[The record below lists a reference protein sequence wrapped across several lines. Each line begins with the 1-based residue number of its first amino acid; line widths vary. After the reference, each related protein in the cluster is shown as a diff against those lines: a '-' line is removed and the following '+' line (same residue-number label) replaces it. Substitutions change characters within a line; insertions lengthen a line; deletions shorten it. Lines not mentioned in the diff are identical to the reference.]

1 MCYIMIV
8 YEKIEELRMN
18 ISVFSGCRGGGDN
31 SFVTSNAS
39 KKFDKKLRKCAGGF
53 TLAEV
58 LVTLGI
64 IGVVSAMT
72 IPTLMQNHQR
82 KVYVT
87 QLHKVYNEFQQ
98 AATAQMTDRNAINL
112 TEAGVRSDAGMKTF
126 LQNQFKVVKDCTGT
140 PSNCFAD
147 SYTNMNGG
155 AVTAYAD
162 TTAPCFVLASGA
174 TICAKYNPSK
184 RLIIDSDS
192 PLAVLNVNYIA
203 NLIGD
208 LIIDINGKQG
218 PNIVG
223 RDLFILGIYS
233 DGTIS
238 SALSRALQLVKPGET
253 PVTNLA
259 KCQRATSIA
268 RQSDASFCFSEILNN
283 NWEMEY

>member
-1 MCYIMIV
+1 MR
-8 YEKIEELRMN
+8 KIFRFN
-18 ISVFSGCRGGGDN
+18 SGLGSLTCR
-31 SFVTSNAS
+31 S
-39 KKFDKKLRKCAGGF
+39 GF

-98 AATAQMTDRNAINL
+98 AATAQITERNAINL
-112 TEAGVRSDAGMKTF
+112 TEAGVRSDEGMKTF
-126 LQNQFKVVKDCTGT
+126 LQNQFKVVKDCTGD
-140 PSNCFAD
+140 PSECLAD

-155 AVTAYAD
+155 AVTSYSD

-174 TICAKYNPSK
+174 AICAKYNPSEQG
-184 RLIIDSDS
+184 IISNDHTI
-192 PLAVLNVNYIA
+192 ALNVNYIA
-203 NLIGD
+203 NLMGD

-218 PNIVG
+218 PNVVG
-223 RDLFILGIYS
+223 RDLFIAGIYS

-238 SALSRALQLVKPGET
+238 SALSRALQVVRPGET
-253 PVTNLA
+253 PVSNLG
-259 KCQRATSIA
+259 KCQRATSIT